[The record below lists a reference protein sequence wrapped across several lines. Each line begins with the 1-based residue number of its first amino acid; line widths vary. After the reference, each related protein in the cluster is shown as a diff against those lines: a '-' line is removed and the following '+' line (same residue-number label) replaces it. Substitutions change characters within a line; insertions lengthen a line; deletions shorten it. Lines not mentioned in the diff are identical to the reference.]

1 MCILKCVHYGVAIVY
16 IEFCFLMLDSS
27 SLHQSEACAAMTTTV
42 PVGIWSFINCKTK
55 QKFICETLRDG
66 YTTTIISPPTT
77 PPLMCPDNW
86 ITIDN
91 NCFKVFLFFKC
102 YVFVILFGFLSYKNQ
117 SPYKVYLFQ
126 PLFLF
131 FFFFTFWVFENS
143 TWTNARAYC
152 RGIGADLASIHSE
165 AELNDLQSKIR

>member
-1 MCILKCVHYGVAIVY
+1 MDAVSYAILNENYVYLIKVCTLWSGNCVLLLY
-16 IEFCFLMLDSS
+16 IDFCFFMLDSS
-27 SLHQSEACAAMTTTV
+27 SLHQTEACAAMTTTV

-91 NCFKVFLFFKC
+91 NCFKVFCIFLNATLLLF
-102 YVFVILFGFLSYKNQ
+102 YLVSLHVIHQ
-117 SPYKVYLFQ
+117 SPF
-126 PLFLF
+126 
-131 FFFFTFWVFENS
+131 
-143 TWTNARAYC
+143 
-152 RGIGADLASIHSE
+152 
-165 AELNDLQSKIR
+165 

>member
-1 MCILKCVHYGVAIVY
+1 MVIKFFLETWTRYHMQSSMKSINYVYLKVCTLWSGNCVLLLY
-16 IEFCFLMLDSS
+16 IDFCFFMLDSS
-27 SLHQSEACAAMTTTV
+27 SLHQTEACAAMTTTV

-91 NCFKVFLFFKC
+91 NCFKVFCIF
-102 YVFVILFGFLSYKNQ
+102 
-117 SPYKVYLFQ
+117 
-126 PLFLF
+126 
-131 FFFFTFWVFENS
+131 
-143 TWTNARAYC
+143 
-152 RGIGADLASIHSE
+152 
-165 AELNDLQSKIR
+165 